1 MRGLLLIF
9 GIFAGICGTNAAF
22 GGSDSE
28 SLRAII
34 DDELREWASHSTI
47 VDAVR
52 AQNQQHKNLSA
63 EDIMGLDQRWRSEKS
78 AASKPMR
85 QALMAN
91 VLSSFLNL
99 KKRSGDGL
107 YTEIFVMDDKGLLVG
122 LSDVTS
128 DYWQGDEDKWQ
139 KTFMMGPGAVHI
151 DDVVKDESTRKFQSQ
166 VSLPVVDPA
175 TRKAIGAIT
184 VGIDIAKLRR

>member
-1 MRGLLLIF
+1 MARFPLII
-9 GIFAGICGTNAAF
+9 GILVGFFATGVAS
-22 GGSDSE
+22 GGNNTETLHKMVEDG
-28 SLRAII
+28 
-34 DDELREWASHSTI
+34 LREWASQSTI

-63 EDIMGLDQRWRSEKS
+63 DDIMGLDHRWRAEKT

-107 YTEIFVMDDKGLLVG
+107 YTEIFVMDNKGMLVG
-122 LSDVTS
+122 LSDITS
-128 DYWQGDEDKWQ
+128 DYLQGDEDKWQ

-151 DDVVKDESTRKFQSQ
+151 AEVVKDKSTHKFQSQ
-166 VSLPVVDPA
+166 VSLPVIDPV
-175 TRKAIGAIT
+175 TRKAIGAVT
-184 VGIDIAKLRR
+184 LGIDLAKLRR